1 MQYIT
6 AKQAAAKWEITVR
19 RVQDLCRSHQI
30 NGAVRWGRDW
40 MIPTDAHR
48 PDDRRKK
55 TVTHTPETVAQLPR
69 KNPAILMSNIYN
81 TPGTADR
88 VPDSFPNR
96 PVAGQLFR
104 SQIAFC
110 RGEVDYAIELVLPI
124 LEKPCGHDLQIG
136 CGMVLGL
143 CALFKGNQILWERAK
158 ECIKTAP
165 CHNAHD
171 RFSVDFWLGALECEL
186 LDVNTFPIWFARG
199 RFDVLPGDSFP
210 SARFYYLR
218 FIHLMGRGYALGH
231 HGDAPDAQRA
241 MSMFPVVA
249 EPLIAQ
255 NKKEGALVS
264 EIYTRLLC
272 ACSNHDIGDD
282 TAAIHHLDI
291 AIALALPDRLYM
303 LLAEYRR
310 QLDFLMDE
318 RLSRVDPIAA
328 QQVKTLNKQ
337 FSEGWTALHNVAHNK
352 TVSNQLTARER
363 EVAKQ
368 AAFGLSNKDIA
379 QRLNISVNTVKQSLR
394 TAMDK
399 TGALRRSDLAD
410 YI

>member
-6 AKQAAAKWEITVR
+6 AKQAAENWGITVR
-19 RVQDLCRSHQI
+19 RVQDLCRNHQI

-124 LEKPCGHDLQIG
+124 LEKVCGHDLQIG

-171 RFSVDFWLGALECEL
+171 RFSVISGWARWNVNFWMS
-186 LDVNTFPIWFARG
+186 I
-199 RFDVLPGDSFP
+199 P
-210 SARFYYLR
+210 S
-218 FIHLMGRGYALGH
+218 
-231 HGDAPDAQRA
+231 Q
-241 MSMFPVVA
+241 
-249 EPLIAQ
+249 
-255 NKKEGALVS
+255 
-264 EIYTRLLC
+264 
-272 ACSNHDIGDD
+272 
-282 TAAIHHLDI
+282 
-291 AIALALPDRLYM
+291 
-303 LLAEYRR
+303 
-310 QLDFLMDE
+310 
-318 RLSRVDPIAA
+318 
-328 QQVKTLNKQ
+328 
-337 FSEGWTALHNVAHNK
+337 
-352 TVSNQLTARER
+352 
-363 EVAKQ
+363 
-368 AAFGLSNKDIA
+368 FGLPEA
-379 QRLNISVNTVKQSLR
+379 GLMCCRET
-394 TAMDK
+394 
-399 TGALRRSDLAD
+399 RSPVPGS
-410 YI
+410 ITCVSSI